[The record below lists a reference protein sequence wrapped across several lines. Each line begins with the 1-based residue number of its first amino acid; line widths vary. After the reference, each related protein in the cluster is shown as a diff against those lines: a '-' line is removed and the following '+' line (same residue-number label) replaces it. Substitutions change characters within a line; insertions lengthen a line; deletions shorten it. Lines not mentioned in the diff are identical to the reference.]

1 MSSFLQLNEIEERLE
16 DLKKYKE
23 TLKSTEKLKNEKTQ
37 TTIDYYNQLLNL
49 KKSSI
54 LQPKEQKE
62 LTLSKL
68 RFMAQESALKKDE
81 IFTTPTRKE
90 SIFSHTPQRISK
102 SNSEIILN
110 DDIVETPKTQQKY
123 PILFYD
129 SEKKSSLYNS
139 GFLDPYK
146 WGSAYSLL
154 GILLKFLNFS

>member
-23 TLKSTEKLKNEKTQ
+23 TLKPNEKLKIEKTQ

-49 KKSSI
+49 KKNSI
-54 LQPKEQKE
+54 VQPKEQKE

-68 RFMAQESALKKDE
+68 RFMAQESALKRDE
-81 IFTTPTRKE
+81 IFTTPTSRKE

-102 SNSEIILN
+102 SNSEIIY
-110 DDIVETPKTQQKY
+110 DDTVETPKTEHKY
-123 PILFYD
+123 PMLFYD

-139 GFLDPYK
+139 GFLDPYR
-146 WGSAYSLL
+146 WGSAYALL
-154 GILLKFLNFS
+154 GNALYSS